1 LSDARA
7 PGGDR
12 LRVLVVTSSRQVWGA
27 ERSVM
32 AMAGPLAE
40 LGIDLSLGS
49 PPGGDL
55 EAAWRGLGLTHVPLD
70 LPPHAG
76 IRATAADGPAVE
88 EDGGR
93 PPPGAMARE
102 LLTTARSA
110 RLVARAARHADV
122 VQSEAL
128 WGHLDCALGG
138 RLAHRPVVIELQDLV
153 RPGLGRRLLSAAARL
168 SAATIAISTAVA
180 GVIGNGNVPGV
191 RVVLHAVDLDEFSPG
206 PADPAIRRSLSDEP
220 HELLVGILGRVD
232 PMKGV
237 DVLVRAMALL
247 GGPAAKA
254 RLVVVGAPGLDA
266 GGYEREVRAE
276 ADRLLGVRARF
287 VGRMDD
293 VQGVLRSLDVLVN
306 ASAAEPFGLTVL
318 EAQASGVPVV
328 APRSGGIPDFVHDD
342 DNGLL
347 VPPGDAAALAEAL
360 ERLLGNADLRAR
372 LGRRGRE
379 TAVAEHGLA
388 HRATVLAG
396 IYRAA
401 ARREPVP
408 CVP

>member
-1 LSDARA
+1 LSDATA
-7 PGGDR
+7 PGVDR

-32 AMAGPLAE
+32 ATAGPLAE

-70 LPPHAG
+70 HPPHAG
-76 IRATAADGPAVE
+76 IRAAVGDGLAGE

-93 PPPGAMARE
+93 PPPGAIARE

-168 SAATIAISTAVA
+168 SAATVAISTAVA

-191 RVVLHAVDLDEFSPG
+191 RVVLDAVDLDEFSPG
-206 PADPAIRRSLSDEP
+206 PADPSIRRMLSDEP
-220 HELLVGILGRVD
+220 DELLVGILGRVD

-254 RLVVVGAPGLDA
+254 RLVVVGSPGLDP

-293 VQGVLRSLDVLVN
+293 VRGVLRSLDVLVN

-328 APRSGGIPDFVHDD
+328 APRSGGIPDFVEDD

-372 LGRRGRE
+372 LGRRGRQ

-388 HRATVLAG
+388 HRAAVLAG

>member
-1 LSDARA
+1 LSDATA
-7 PGGDR
+7 PGVDR

-32 AMAGPLAE
+32 ATAGPLAE

-76 IRATAADGPAVE
+76 IRAAVGDGLAGE

-93 PPPGAMARE
+93 PPPGAIARE

-168 SAATIAISTAVA
+168 SAATVAISTAVA

-191 RVVLHAVDLDEFSPG
+191 RVVLDAVDLDEFSP
-206 PADPAIRRSLSDEP
+206 
-220 HELLVGILGRVD
+220 ELLVGILGRVD

-254 RLVVVGAPGLDA
+254 RLVVVGSPGLDP

-293 VQGVLRSLDVLVN
+293 VRGVLRSLDVLVN

-328 APRSGGIPDFVHDD
+328 APRSGGIPDFVEDD

-372 LGRRGRE
+372 LGRRGRQ

-388 HRATVLAG
+388 HRAAVLAG